1 MTYCD
6 SRIVNF
12 SELKNII
19 DSCSKLISVPKNY
32 YPTFDNVKGDATP
45 NIEID
50 KIGYY
55 YVISERGNEYDR
67 RFTPFLDQLL
77 FWIFRDITF
86 RMSSDYELEN
96 RINNQDSRIL
106 LFSYHIDLM
115 SKIKQEY
122 ADMIKKDYDYI
133 LGQDNNK
140 K

>member
-1 MTYCD
+1 
-6 SRIVNF
+6 
-12 SELKNII
+12 
-19 DSCSKLISVPKNY
+19 
-32 YPTFDNVKGDATP
+32 
-45 NIEID
+45 
-50 KIGYY
+50 
-55 YVISERGNEYDR
+55 VISERGNEYDR